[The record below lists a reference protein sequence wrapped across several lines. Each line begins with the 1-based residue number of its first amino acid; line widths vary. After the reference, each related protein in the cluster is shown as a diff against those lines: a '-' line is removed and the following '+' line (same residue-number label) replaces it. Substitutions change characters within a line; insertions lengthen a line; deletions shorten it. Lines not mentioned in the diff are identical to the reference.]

1 MWLRAAAGRP
11 TRLLP
16 AYQRSNRPVETGYC
30 RSGVVAHPLLILPPD
45 VQRPAS
51 LGQAALRHPGR
62 SPYRCFLP
70 DLTGF
75 GVPCRAGPSHQ
86 HQTINA
92 VSGGTRPGG
101 GIQPRCS
108 GLRVQGTA
116 STPSS
121 TTTRNRIVGA
131 GACQQ
136 GGLVDLPPTPS
147 LKGRGVS
154 MTSGLSRPWRWPP
167 YGPPAVAGRWRQGY
181 RPGRGG
187 DHDRRENVGG
197 EGGIR
202 THGTLRYTRSPGAP
216 DRPLSHLSAW
226 PVCYRV

>member
-1 MWLRAAAGRP
+1 MDINVAGPATEAPGLITSGRRPVHETAAD
-11 TRLLP
+11 TSLP
-16 AYQRSNRPVETGYC
+16 AQRPAGLDHDG
-30 RSGVVAHPLLILPPD
+30 GVVAHPLLILPPD

-92 VSGGTRPGG
+92 VSGGARPGG
-101 GIQPRCS
+101 GIRSRCS

-121 TTTRNRIVGA
+121 TTIGKRIVGTGGCQWGKGSLDGGVEQA
-131 GACQQ
+131 LAPLWSPRCGGGTGATCCAPTASP
-136 GGLVDLPPTPS
+136 VPTP
-147 LKGRGVS
+147 VS
-154 MTSGLSRPWRWPP
+154 R
-167 YGPPAVAGRWRQGY
+167 
-181 RPGRGG
+181 
-187 DHDRRENVGG
+187 G
-197 EGGIR
+197 EGVDSR
-202 THGTLRYTRSPGAP
+202 LARE
-216 DRPLSHLSAW
+216 
-226 PVCYRV
+226 